1 MTREGTG
8 SALISS
14 TTAAHCS
21 LVLLLLLQRR
31 SAPQIEGRTK
41 HLTTAKRTRRTT
53 TAASASATR
62 PPTPRCRVKP
72 GHGRAPALIP
82 RGRSLSAPPAR
93 LDRRLVRPCP
103 SLPPSFGLSVS
114 LYCERALGPLIAV
127 RGTTS
132 MRATAKLSCSAVV
145 PRGMRAR
152 QGPRSGRLR
161 GVAATRLAPAR
172 QRHDAVRARPQCLW
186 TME

>member
-53 TAASASATR
+53 RAASASATR
-62 PPTPRCRVKP
+62 PPD
-72 GHGRAPALIP
+72 PALSSQARP
-82 RGRSLSAPPAR
+82 RPRSRPHSPRPFALRAAR
-93 LDRRLVRPCP
+93 SPRSQACP
-103 SLPPSFGLSVS
+103 SLSLPPSFGLSVS

-145 PRGMRAR
+145 PRSVRAR

-172 QRHDAVRARPQCLW
+172 QRHDTTPSAPGRSAYGR
-186 TME
+186 